1 MKKFS
6 FGVIFGLL
14 VGLLI
19 GTASFAIANQPIK
32 LVVNGQEIQC
42 DVPPQN
48 INGRVLVPA
57 RFVAEALGAN
67 VEWDVANNAV
77 VVNSD
82 SRNQEISSN
91 QWLDNVSSALN
102 ECESLRSS
110 CTNGTDSEKV
120 KNGHK
125 AAERIDQLVKDN
137 TSYIPPQEFAA
148 IHPNLINLLVIE
160 RERCEV
166 FARGVEAVNL
176 GNNQQATR
184 LLGAT
189 DYLSSRSRDITNIIT
204 SQLSV
209 IKEQNNK

>member
-1 MKKFS
+1 MRKLS
-6 FGVIFGLL
+6 LGIIAGMLIGLL
-14 VGLLI
+14 
-19 GTASFAIANQPIK
+19 TASTFAVANSPIK
-32 LVVNGQEIQC
+32 LIVNNKEVVC
-42 DVPPQN
+42 DVQPQN

-57 RFVAEALGAN
+57 RFIAEPLGAM
-67 VEWDVANNAV
+67 VEWDADNNAV
-77 VVNSD
+77 IVNSN
-82 SRNQEISSN
+82 SPNKEISYD
-91 QWLDNVSSALN
+91 QWLDNASNALK
-102 ECESLRSS
+102 ECEVLRLS
-110 CTNGTDSEKV
+110 CSNGTNSEKV

-209 IKEQNNK
+209 IKEQGNK